1 VGAWLL
7 NVVKSPRM
15 GDDVN
20 TVWAVVSGSL
30 LVVMHGGV
38 VMIVEGMTRRRTVS
52 TGAARHLGGVIGA
65 VLGVVV
71 CGYALG
77 VSSGNQWYGSDGFFL
92 LDVDLAQ
99 RVTAD
104 SATTGSLIF
113 QQIAISSLFGAL
125 VMAALA
131 ERATFVAHVLVGL
144 VAGGFAVPL
153 TRRSLETDGIL
164 GSITIGDSGFVDS
177 AAATLFT
184 MSGWFALVGA
194 MVIGPRL
201 GRIGPSGNFRAIP
214 GKSAAMVSA
223 GTVVFLAGSIGLSAL
238 NMAAWSDDV
247 ATASLAVVIAGSAGA
262 TSAALLGLRSVGFV
276 DTSVVS
282 RGFLVGVVSVSGSLL
297 DVDPAPA
304 LAIGAIGG
312 VIAFVGVAQVERWQ
326 IDDPVGVVGVFGAG
340 GVWASLIANAFDS
353 NQFFAQILGQLI
365 VAAWSI
371 VVAGIV
377 FGGLRVLRVLRV
389 RPELEIVG
397 LDT

>member
-1 VGAWLL
+1 
-7 NVVKSPRM
+7 M
-15 GDDVN
+15 
-20 TVWAVVSGSL
+20 
-30 LVVMHGGV
+30 
-38 VMIVEGMTRRRTVS
+38 
-52 TGAARHLGGVIGA
+52 IGA

-92 LDVDLAQ
+92 LDVELAQ

-201 GRIGPSGNFRAIP
+201 GRIGPSGDFRAIP

-238 NMAAWSDDV
+238 NTAAWSDDV

-262 TSAALLGLRSVGFV
+262 GSAALLGLRSVGFV

-340 GVWASLIANAFDS
+340 GVWASLIANGLDS